1 MIRRFRL
8 FPYLLTVILLCSVA
22 IFGSIIL
29 YDFTFCRDMLIRSQE
44 DKYTTL
50 LSISA
55 DQISY
60 QLQIV
65 EEAVGENLD
74 FFVVAAPP
82 DDQAAIKRMELILK
96 SLPHLKSLG
105 QIILFNNLIIHLLCM
120 NAGFELTESF

>member
-22 IFGSIIL
+22 VFGSIIL

-65 EEAVGENLD
+65 EEAL
-74 FFVVAAPP
+74 A
-82 DDQAAIKRMELILK
+82 KTLI
-96 SLPHLKSLG
+96 SLLWP
-105 QIILFNNLIIHLLCM
+105 LLPTIRPQS
-120 NAGFELTESF
+120 NEWN